1 MEYEKGN
8 KKMKGLVLKDLYYLR
23 GFARQYLLVF
33 AFMAL
38 WSVLIKNASFAV
50 TYLLVMGN
58 SLVLSTLS
66 MDDAVSFNRFALTMP
81 VNMKMLVKAKYVV
94 MVLLEGGMLLTGL
107 LTGFLV
113 EVMPRRINGGSRW
126 IYTSFEWEGTVVL
139 FMLFMTVGSVSL
151 PMVYKQGVEKARNI
165 CMMILLGL
173 AVLVFGGLKLAQ
185 MAGLSM
191 ENLNEILEAIPEGM
205 WAAIPVGVCMA
216 ALMIS
221 YGASLRIVRN
231 KEW

>member
-1 MEYEKGN
+1 
-8 KKMKGLVLKDLYYLR
+8 
-23 GFARQYLLVF
+23 
-33 AFMAL
+33 
-38 WSVLIKNASFAV
+38 
-50 TYLLVMGN
+50 
-58 SLVLSTLS
+58 
-66 MDDAVSFNRFALTMP
+66 
-81 VNMKMLVKAKYVV
+81 
-94 MVLLEGGMLLTGL
+94 
-107 LTGFLV
+107 
-113 EVMPRRINGGSRW
+113 
-126 IYTSFEWEGTVVL
+126 
-139 FMLFMTVGSVSL
+139 
-151 PMVYKQGVEKARNI
+151 
-165 CMMILLGL
+165 MMILLGL